1 MATTDLPTTAD
12 SSSLDR
18 TVARARRQTLADLLH
33 RSARRFPDR
42 VAVREDGV
50 ADPRSRT
57 FAELEADANRLAAAL
72 AERGVGPGDRIALL
86 SRNGLPYVQVIFGVA
101 KAGATLVPVNFM
113 LGGGEVGYV
122 LEHSGASGLIVQDAL
137 VDTAEEAIRVAGVE
151 GRLKVQ
157 AVLGGDDVEER
168 LQWERLPD
176 LVGAPG
182 DPDPGAPDHLVASD
196 APAQVMYTSGTESR
210 PKGAVLSHEAL
221 IANYATC
228 MVDGEMRPDDVQV
241 HALPLFHVAQQHV
254 FLLPAIQLGM
264 TSVILPAPD
273 PATVLAAIERHGAT
287 TFFAPPTVWI
297 GLLRHPDFDAR
308 DLSSLRKGYYGAAI
322 MPVEVLKELSRRR
335 PELRL
340 WNFYGQTEMAPL
352 STVLRP
358 EDQLRKAGS
367 AGRAALNVE
376 ARIAAPDGSEVPT
389 GEIGEIVLRSPHAIH
404 GYLDAPDKTAAAFAG
419 GWFHS
424 GDLGVADEEGYITV
438 VDRVKDMIKTGGE
451 NVASREVEEAIY
463 AHEAVAEVAV
473 VGIPHPE
480 WIECVVAVV
489 VPREGATV
497 DGGELAAHCRERLAG
512 FKVPKAF
519 RVVDA
524 LPKNASGKILKRDLR
539 QGLADVAE
547 GIAGPRGGR

>member
-1 MATTDLPTTAD
+1 MSSPAASTTAA
-12 SSSLDR
+12 STSLEA
-18 TVARARRQTLADLLH
+18 TVARARRQTLGDLLR

-42 VAVREDGV
+42 VAALEAGV
-50 ADPRSRT
+50 DAPRSRT
-57 FAELEADANRLAAAL
+57 YAELDADADRIAAAL
-72 AERGVGPGDRIALL
+72 SARGIGPGDRVALL
-86 SRNGLPYVQVIFGVA
+86 ARNGLPYVQAIFGVA
-101 KAGATLVPVNFM
+101 RAGAVLVPVNFM

-122 LEHSGASGLIVQDAL
+122 LEHSGAVGLLAQDAL
-137 VDTAEEAIRVAGVE
+137 LSAADEAVEVAGAA
-151 GRLKVQ
+151 GRLRVR
-157 AVLGGDDVEER
+157 AVIDADGDRSGWEPFAALLGDADDAGTGPWGE
-168 LQWERLPD
+168 D
-176 LVGAPG
+176 LVI
-182 DPDPGAPDHLVASD
+182 ASD

-210 PKGAVLSHEAL
+210 PKGAVLSNEAL
-221 IANYATC
+221 IANYSTC
-228 MVDGEMRPDDVQV
+228 MVDGEMQAADVQV

-254 FLLPAIQLGM
+254 FLVPAIQLGM
-264 TSVILPAPD
+264 VNVILPAPD
-273 PATVLAAIERHGAT
+273 PATVLATIEEHAAT
-287 TFFAPPTVWI
+287 MFFAPPTVWI
-297 GLLRHPDFDAR
+297 GLLRHPDFDGR

-376 ARIAAPDGSEVPT
+376 ARVAAPDGSAVPA

-404 GYLDAPDKTAAAFAG
+404 GYLDAPDRTAAAFAG

-424 GDLGVADEEGYITV
+424 GDLGVADEDGYITV
-438 VDRVKDMIKTGGE
+438 VDRIKDMIKTGGE

-473 VGIPHPE
+473 VGLSHPE

-489 VPREGATV
+489 VLRDGATV
-497 DGGELAAHCRERLAG
+497 DAEGLRVHCRERLAG

-519 RVVDA
+519 RTVDA

-539 QGLADVAE
+539 ERFAGVADEVP
-547 GIAGPRGGR
+547 GPSAG

>member
-1 MATTDLPTTAD
+1 MSSPAAPTTAA
-12 SSSLDR
+12 SSSLED
-18 TVARARRQTLADLLH
+18 TVARARRQTLGDLLH

-42 VAVREDGV
+42 TAVQEAGV
-50 ADPRSRT
+50 AAPRSRT
-57 FAELEADANRLAAAL
+57 FAALDADADRIASALAA
-72 AERGVGPGDRIALL
+72 RGIGPGDRVALL
-86 SRNGLPYVQVIFGVA
+86 ARNGLPYVQAIFGVA
-101 KAGATLVPVNFM
+101 RAGAVLVPVNFM
-113 LGGGEVGYV
+113 LGGAEVGYV
-122 LEHSGASGLIVQDAL
+122 LQHSGAVGLLAQDAL
-137 VDTAEEAIRVAGVE
+137 LAAADEAVEVADAADRLRV
-151 GRLKVQ
+151 R
-157 AVLGGDDVEER
+157 AVIDADGDRDA
-168 LQWERLPD
+168 WEPFDALLEDGEPWPDD
-176 LVGAPG
+176 LVI
-182 DPDPGAPDHLVASD
+182 ASD

-210 PKGAVLSHEAL
+210 PKGAVLSNEAL
-221 IANYATC
+221 VANYSTC
-228 MVDGEMRPDDVQV
+228 MVDGEMAAADVQV

-254 FLLPAIQLGM
+254 FLVPAIQLGM
-264 TSVILPAPD
+264 TSVVLPAPD
-273 PATVLAAIERHGAT
+273 PATVLATIEEHRAT

-297 GLLRHPDFDAR
+297 GLLRHPDFDTR
-308 DLSSLRKGYYGAAI
+308 DLSSLVKGYYGAAI

-376 ARIAAPDGSEVPT
+376 ARVAAPDGSAVAV

-404 GYLDAPDKTAAAFAG
+404 GYLDAPDRTAAAFGG

-424 GDLGVADEEGYITV
+424 GDLGVMDEDGYITV
-438 VDRVKDMIKTGGE
+438 VDRIKDMIKTGGE

-463 AHEAVAEVAV
+463 GHDAVAEVAV
-473 VGIPHPE
+473 IGLSHPE

-489 VPREGATV
+489 VPRDGASV
-497 DGGELAAHCRERLAG
+497 DVEELRVHCRERLAG

-539 QGLADVAE
+539 ERFADVADE
-547 GIAGPRGGR
+547 VEGPRG

>member
-1 MATTDLPTTAD
+1 MATTDLPTTAA
-12 SSSLDR
+12 SSALEE

-42 VAVREDGV
+42 VAVLEEGV
-50 ADPRSRT
+50 PDPRSRT

-72 AERGVGPGDRIALL
+72 AARGIGPGDRVALL
-86 SRNGLPYVQVIFGVA
+86 SRNGLPYVQAIFGVA

-113 LGGGEVGYV
+113 LGGAEVGYV
-122 LEHSGASGLIVQDAL
+122 LQHSGASGLLAQDAL
-137 VDTAEEAIRVAGVE
+137 LETAEEAIRVAGFE

-157 AVLGGDDVEER
+157 AVLGADDVEER
-168 LQWERLPD
+168 MQWERLPD

-221 IANYATC
+221 IANYSTC
-228 MVDGEMRPDDVQV
+228 MVDGEMGSDDVQV

-273 PATVLAAIERHGAT
+273 PAAVLAAIERHGAT
-287 TFFAPPTVWI
+287 MFFAPPTVWI

-308 DLSSLRKGYYGAAI
+308 DLSTLRKGYYGAAI

-376 ARIAAPDGSEVPT
+376 ARIAAPDGSELPP

-438 VDRVKDMIKTGGE
+438 VDRIKDMIKTGGE

-489 VPREGATV
+489 VAREGASV
-497 DGGELAAHCRERLAG
+497 DEAGLAAHCRERLAG

-539 QGLADVAE
+539 AELADVAG

>member
-1 MATTDLPTTAD
+1 MAPMSTTDAPTTAASTGLQD
-12 SSSLDR
+12 
-18 TVARARRQTLADLLH
+18 TVARARRQTLGDLLH
-33 RSARRFPDR
+33 RSARRFPER
-42 VAVREDGV
+42 TAVLEAGV
-50 ADPRSRT
+50 DAPRRRT
-57 FAELEADANRLAAAL
+57 FAQLDADADRIAAAL
-72 AERGVGPGDRIALL
+72 AARGVGPGDRVALL
-86 SRNGLPYVQVIFGVA
+86 ARNGLPYVQAIFGVA
-101 KAGATLVPVNFM
+101 RAGAVLVPVNFM

-122 LEHSGASGLIVQDAL
+122 LQHSGAVGLLAQDAL
-137 VDTAEEAIRVAGVE
+137 LGAADEAIAVADAA
-151 GRLKVQ
+151 GRLRLR
-157 AVLGGDDVEER
+157 AVIDADGDRDG
-168 LQWERLPD
+168 WEPFAGLLEDR
-176 LVGAPG
+176 G
-182 DPDPGAPDHLVASD
+182 DPVPDPLVASD

-221 IANYATC
+221 IANYSTC
-228 MVDGEMRPDDVQV
+228 MVDGEMLAADVQV

-254 FLLPAIQLGM
+254 FLVPAIQLGM
-264 TSVILPAPD
+264 TSVVLPAPD
-273 PATVLAAIERHGAT
+273 PALVLATIEEHGAT
-287 TFFAPPTVWI
+287 MFFAPPTVWI
-297 GLLRHPDFDAR
+297 GLLRHPDFDTR

-376 ARIAAPDGSEVPT
+376 ARIAAPDGSAVPT
-389 GEIGEIVLRSPHAIH
+389 GEVGEIVLRSPHAIH
-404 GYLDAPDKTAAAFAG
+404 GYLDAPDRTAAAFAG

-438 VDRVKDMIKTGGE
+438 VDRIKDMIKTGGE

-473 VGIPHPE
+473 VGLAHPE

-489 VPREGATV
+489 VPREGASV
-497 DGGELAAHCRERLAG
+497 DAEELRAHCRERLAG

-519 RVVDA
+519 EVLDA

-539 QGLADVAE
+539 ERFADLAD
-547 GIAGPRGGR
+547 GIAGPR